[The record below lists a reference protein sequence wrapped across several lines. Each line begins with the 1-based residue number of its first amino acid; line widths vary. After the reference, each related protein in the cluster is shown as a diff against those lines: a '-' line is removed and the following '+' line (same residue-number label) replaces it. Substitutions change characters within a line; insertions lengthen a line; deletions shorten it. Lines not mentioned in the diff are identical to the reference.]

1 LIGAIFDDDNGT
13 DSGAAYIFEL
23 IGGNWTETAKLIAS
37 DGDVEDR
44 FGSSVSLSGNR
55 ALIGAHG
62 VGTKPGSSYVFD
74 LQGGS
79 WSQTAKLMA
88 SDGAANDYFGYSVS
102 LSGDRALVGAFRDNN
117 GSNIGSV
124 YVYDLQGGSWTET
137 TKLIA
142 SDVTYYFGFSVSLSG
157 DRALIGTYGNEDNG
171 SNSGAAYVF
180 DLQGGSW
187 SQTDKLLAS
196 DGAANDYFG
205 WSVSLYG
212 DRALIGAYGD
222 ADNGSYS
229 GSAYVFD
236 LSGGSWAETAKLTAA
251 DGSANDYFGNTVSL
265 FGDRALIGAFFD
277 DAIGNDSGSAY
288 VFDLQGGGWIETDKL
303 IASDGAVN
311 NYFGFSVSL
320 SGEQVLIGAYGDNDN
335 GNSSGSAYIF
345 KLVDDLIFRNGFEF
359 VDLIFRDGFDGP

>member
-1 LIGAIFDDDNGT
+1 MIGAIFDDDNGT

-79 WSQTAKLMA
+79 WSQTAKLM
-88 SDGAANDYFGYSVS
+88 
-102 LSGDRALVGAFRDNN
+102 
-117 GSNIGSV
+117 
-124 YVYDLQGGSWTET
+124 
-137 TKLIA
+137 
-142 SDVTYYFGFSVSLSG
+142 
-157 DRALIGTYGNEDNG
+157 
-171 SNSGAAYVF
+171 
-180 DLQGGSW
+180 
-187 SQTDKLLAS
+187 AS